1 MLWQP
6 SGDDTTVVFSGLE
19 ERADLEES
27 IAVSLDELAAGAAI
41 LVVLRGPNAGSRY
54 RIDAE
59 VTMAGRHPDSDIFLD
74 DVTVSRRHAE
84 IIRGPQGF
92 RVRDTGSLNGTYV
105 NRDRVEEASLSDG
118 DELQIGR
125 FRLAFYAGRR

>member
-19 ERADLEES
+19 ERAELEES
-27 IAVSLDELAAGAAI
+27 IALSLDELTPGSAI

-59 VTMAGRHPDSDIFLD
+59 VTMAGRHPDSEIFLD

-105 NRDRVEEASLSDG
+105 NRDRVEEASLSNG